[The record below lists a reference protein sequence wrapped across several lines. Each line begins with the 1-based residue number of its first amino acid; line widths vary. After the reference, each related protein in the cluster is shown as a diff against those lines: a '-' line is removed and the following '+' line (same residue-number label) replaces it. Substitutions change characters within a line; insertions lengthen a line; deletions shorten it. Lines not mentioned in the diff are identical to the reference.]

1 MTPWSLLILNGNSSE
16 VRSPSGSQKTSD
28 FFEVKFRCFASK
40 VWRFASKKSDVF
52 SFRSLSSSSLPKKF
66 SKKNLHFLHQS
77 LRTPLFIGI
86 FGWRIGCRIRGGCRM
101 NPTFSLLLTLF
112 LPLFCPQYPAF
123 LCYSVPNTA
132 QNCSIIDSFLNNS
145 SAKHSKW
152 ILLYWRP
159 LLWTNKVLCGR
170 LYLTISYTISCKTGR
185 KVSQKG
191 AVGVG

>member
-1 MTPWSLLILNGNSSE
+1 MQKEKPGAYEEYFPCVSLKPCIS
-16 VRSPSGSQKTSD
+16 SQKKV
-28 FFEVKFRCFASK
+28 FEN
-40 VWRFASKKSDVF
+40 
-52 SFRSLSSSSLPKKF
+52 
-66 SKKNLHFLHQS
+66 NLHFLHQAKKI
-77 LRTPLFIGI
+77 PIKPGI
-86 FGWRIGCRIRGGCRM
+86 FRCRIGCRIQTGCRM
-101 NPTFSLLLTLF
+101 NPTFSLLFTLF

-170 LYLTISYTISCKTGR
+170 LYLTISYTISCKTGH

-191 AVGVG
+191 TIGVG